1 MEMEQLKYFL
11 AVCDCKQMTQAA
23 ERLFISQSSLSKHIS
38 QLEKEVGVPLF
49 DRTGRTLHI
58 TTAGMDFAEFARET
72 VNKADAVLR
81 RLHDKTPYT
90 ATLNLGT
97 IPVLSQYGLHIKLLA
112 FQEKHPHIRLN
123 LVEDRGEEILRMLDG
138 ELVELAVLRSSS
150 LPDDSYKALTLGS
163 DKLVLVCSNTHPLAV
178 AEEVGLK
185 DFQQEDFFL
194 LDMGQN
200 FADSVYHACAREGF
214 APHIRQRFTRME
226 TILGYVAAGAGVSL
240 LMEKELTAFNLQNIE
255 VKKLSPAISG
265 SIVLVFPHGR
275 HLSPAAA
282 ALRSFLENFTG
293 KNR

>member
-1 MEMEQLKYFL
+1 MEIEQLKYFL

-72 VNKADAVLR
+72 VSNADAVLR
-81 RLHDKTPYT
+81 RLHDRTPYT

-97 IPVLSQYGLHIKLLA
+97 IPVLSQYGLHTKLLT
-112 FQEKHPHIRLN
+112 FQEKKPHIQLN

-150 LPDDSYKALTLGS
+150 LPDDSYKTLTLGT
-163 DKLVLVCSNTHPLAV
+163 DKLVLVCSRTHPLAAS
-178 AEEVGLK
+178 AEVHLK
-185 DFQQEDFFL
+185 DFQQEDFIL

-214 APHIRQRFTRME
+214 TPHIWQRFIRME

-240 LMEKELTAFNLQNIE
+240 LLEKELTAFNLQK
-255 VKKLSPAISG
+255 VAQSSC
-265 SIVLVFPHGR
+265 R
-275 HLSPAAA
+275 
-282 ALRSFLENFTG
+282 R
-293 KNR
+293 